1 MAAVAAATSAALAAA
16 TLEGLAVAASAAS
29 AVPALEVSAA
39 TSVASVGASAEWGL
53 RAAAQDWEPAP
64 SVSAAESAGSP
75 DSPLPASAPVCR
87 WRGCPAADLQPPRPG
102 HSGGRRYAR

>member
-1 MAAVAAATSAALAAA
+1 MAALAEAATSAALAEAA
-16 TLEGLAVAASAAS
+16 TSAAS

-64 SVSAAESAGSP
+64 SVSAVESVRSRAAGSP
-75 DSPLPASAPVCR
+75 DAPLPASAPVCR

-102 HSGGRRYAR
+102 HSRGRGYAR